1 MGVFTKEE
9 ADEMGAFE
17 ETALDAV
24 DAHAAEVSLPEHGG
38 AAVVPAAPGS
48 AGDGQ

>member
-24 DAHAAEVSLPEHGG
+24 DAHAAEVSLPDNSSVT
-38 AAVVPAAPGS
+38 VVPAVPGT
-48 AGDGQ
+48 AGGGQ

>member
-9 ADEMGAFE
+9 AEEMGAFE

-24 DAHAAEVSLPEHGG
+24 DAHAAEVSLPGHGG
-38 AAVVPAAPGS
+38 ATDVPAAPSTG
-48 AGDGQ
+48 GDVQ